1 MIHKITISCAKE
13 NLLKVRHFVNEV
25 LSRLN
30 ISELETHKMVLA
42 VDEVCANLIIHSNEC
57 NPDHQIDVTIDDT
70 QFDQLEF
77 QISDKGTTFDYSIYQ
92 EPSIDEII
100 SSKRKGGV
108 GLILVKRIMDK
119 VEFSHDKNHNICRL
133 TKKIGS

>member
-1 MIHKITISCAKE
+1 MKYKLTISCLKE
-13 NLLKVRHFVNEV
+13 NLFKVRHFV
-25 LSRLN
+25 
-30 ISELETHKMVLA
+30 SETLLRRGVAEFEAKKMVLA
-42 VDEVCANLIIHSNEC
+42 VDEVCANLIIHANEC
-57 NPDHQIDVTIDDT
+57 NPDHRIDITIDYSPHDKIV
-70 QFDQLEF
+70 FK
-77 QISDKGTTFDYSIYQ
+77 ISDRGFTFDYSLYK

-119 VEFSHDKNHNICRL
+119 VEFSHEKNRNICRL